1 MYNINNMELK
11 MDKQITPIADESQKS
26 FIQNAIDTNTKASVF
41 LCNGIKLV
49 GNILSQSDKV
59 IIMSTLKS
67 PDPTLVYL
75 NSVST
80 IKV

>member
-1 MYNINNMELK
+1 
-11 MDKQITPIADESQKS
+11 MDKQITQLVDQSQQS
-26 FIQNAIDTNTKASVF
+26 FIQNAIDGNIKASVF

-49 GNILSQSDKV
+49 GNILSQSERV
-59 IIMSTLKS
+59 IVMSTLKS
-67 PDPTLVYL
+67 TDPTLVYL